1 MAGEGGGNPAVQ
13 VWLAAYNWVK
23 GYRNPDANDQHGVKH
38 RIIAATVLGTAVSR
52 RESRAVWRA
61 WEGKDLNS
69 RQQQRLVNVYQR
81 SGNAL
86 PGSGGNPNTGG
97 SWSVGGGWAPWL
109 AYAYDWWKGPRGPRT
124 RGRKR
129 KKITRR
135 PRKPDW
141 WNQKPPIL
149 DPYGGDGISLC
160 GTDSQCAD
168 WDLAHGTG
176 GLPGS
181 AFVPPTIPDV
191 LPPSI
196 TIPPWLIDAVAKTLR
211 RPGTIIGVLWPNR
224 TADDDVIYPLPA
236 PEPRGP
242 RRRYPNKRP
251 TTTDWPV
258 PDFDPGTRPRKPRKP
273 LRIRV
278 PQRAPSRTPQP
289 AGVPVPQPP
298 SVPRPTPQ
306 SVPQR
311 TPARTPS
318 PTTRTPPSPSVPR
331 VQDWLGPLLLS
342 DLLKPGAQRG
352 RVRLP
357 QQSPFPIEAPLTSP
371 FAYGVGS
378 PPRTDR
384 CDCTTKRKRKKSSCT
399 NPVSSKRTFTR
410 GGTRYRTITR
420 KLKCP
425 A

>member
-1 MAGEGGGNPAVQ
+1 MAVDVGGGNPVATIFSIAIRG
-13 VWLAAYNWVK
+13 LMSP
-23 GYRNPDANDQHGVKH
+23 NPDANNPKGLKH
-38 RIIAATVLGTAVSR
+38 RAVVAGVFGLPSVSP
-52 RESRAVWRA
+52 RESNAVYRAAR
-61 WEGKDLNS
+61 GQSLNP
-69 RQQQRLVNVYQR
+69 RQIARLRNLYQR
-81 SGNAL
+81 AGRPV
-86 PGSGGNPNTGG
+86 PGEGGNPNSGG
-97 SWSVGGGWAPWL
+97 TYNVGGGWAPWL

-129 KKITRR
+129 KKK
-135 PRKPDW
+135 KPDW
-141 WNQKPPIL
+141 WNQKPPVI
-149 DPYGGDGISLC
+149 DPYGGDGSSLC
-160 GTDSQCAD
+160 GTDSQCHQ
-168 WDLAHGTG
+168 WDLDHGTG
-176 GLPGS
+176 SLPDGYG

-191 LPPSI
+191 LPPTI
-196 TIPPWLIDAVAKTLR
+196 TIPPWLIDVLANTLR
-211 RPGTIIGVLWPNR
+211 RPGTIFGVLWPNR

-258 PDFDPGTRPRKPRKP
+258 PDFEPGTRPRKPRKP

-278 PQRAPSRTPQP
+278 PQRAPSRTPEP
-289 AGVPVPQPP
+289 VGVPVPQPP
-298 SVPRPTPQ
+298 SVPLPTPQ

-311 TPARTPS
+311 TPARTPAPS
-318 PTTRTPPSPSVPR
+318 RSTRPAPSLPR

-378 PPRTDR
+378 PPKTDR

-410 GGTRYRTITR
+410 GGVRFRTITR